1 VQRAGTTTAALAARS
16 AVARS
21 CGSPRALARA
31 LEKAG
36 HTRPKGAAVHHI
48 VAANAKNAKPARK
61 LLRKFGIGL
70 DDAVNGVFLPAT
82 RKSPNSTGA
91 AVHSTL
97 HTKEYYKIVNQML
110 EKAKSKADA
119 EGILRRIHHSL
130 LAGGL

>member
-16 AVARS
+16 AAARS

-48 VAANAKNAKPARK
+48 VAA
-61 LLRKFGIGL
+61 
-70 DDAVNGVFLPAT
+70 NGVFLPAT